1 MRAKHTMDLTNGPVF
16 KQFVVFSLPILA
28 NALLQQLYAAADTV
42 VVGKFA
48 TPTALAAVGAM
59 GSLIGLL
66 IGLFNGLSIAANILC
81 ANYFGARKQKELQRC
96 MHSSIVLSAI
106 SGIGMGIVGFALAR
120 PLLQLMS
127 CPENVIDQSVLYM
140 KIYFCGVPAS
150 MIFNFSAS
158 ILRAHGDTKRPMVIL
173 TITGVVNVLLN
184 LVFVIVFHL
193 DVAGVA
199 LATIIS
205 QYISA
210 IVLIIILFSP
220 KDEYGMKVKALRLD
234 TKDLKALVSKGVPTG
249 LNGITFSVAN
259 VILQSTINSFGDIT
273 IAGYAASASLIGF
286 IAQISASFYTGC
298 VSFSGQ
304 CFGAK
309 KYDRIDRLIVS
320 SIICGTV
327 GISLMCLVLTTM
339 PDFWLGLYTNSD
351 AVREAGR
358 DYLMVVGWSYL
369 LYNITDTATGCLR
382 GMGQSVGPTVLNVGG
397 ICLSRLAWI
406 FFIFP
411 LNPVPSMLFMCY
423 PVSYVLSATAQMIY
437 FLWCR
442 KHIRKDMQTET
453 VEAL

>member
-1 MRAKHTMDLTNGPVF
+1 MAARHTMDLTNGPVF
-16 KQFVVFSLPILA
+16 KQFVIFSLPILA
-28 NALLQQLYAAADTV
+28 NALLQQFYGAADTIV
-42 VVGKFA
+42 IGKFA
-48 TPTALAAVGAM
+48 SATALAGVGAT
-59 GSLIGLL
+59 GSLISLL
-66 IGLFNGLSIAANILC
+66 IGLFNGLSIAANIIC
-81 ANYFGARKQKELQRC
+81 ANYYGARKQEDLFRC
-96 MHSSIVLSAI
+96 MHSSLMLALI
-106 SGIGMGIVGFALAR
+106 SGIGMGIVGFVLAR

-150 MIFNFSAS
+150 MVFNFAAS

-173 TITGVVNVLLN
+173 TVTGIINVVLN

-210 IVLIIILFSP
+210 VVVLIILFNP
-220 KDEYGMKVKALRLD
+220 KDEYRMQTKDLRLD
-234 TKDLKALVSKGVPTG
+234 GRDLKALVAKGIPTG
-249 LNGITFSVAN
+249 MNGMTFSIAN
-259 VILQSTINSFGDIT
+259 VILQSTINTFGDIT

-309 KYDRIDRLIVS
+309 KYDRIDKLMIS
-320 SIICGTV
+320 SIICGSV
-327 GISLMCLVLTTM
+327 GISLMCLLLTTM
-339 PDFWLGLYTNSD
+339 PEFWLSLYTNS
-351 AVREAGR
+351 AEVREAGK

-369 LYNITDTATGCLR
+369 LYNITDTSTGCLR
-382 GMGQSVGPTVLNVGG
+382 GMGQSVGPTVLNIGG
-397 ICLSRLAWI
+397 ICISRLIWI
-406 FFIFP
+406 FCIFP
-411 LNPVPSMLFMCY
+411 LNPTPPMLFLCF
-423 PVSYVLSATAQMIY
+423 PVSYVLSAAAQVTY
-437 FLWCR
+437 FLRCR
-442 KHIRKDMQTET
+442 KQIRKDLGTAT

>member
-16 KQFVVFSLPILA
+16 KQFIVFSLPILA
-28 NALLQQLYAAADTV
+28 NALLQQLYGAADTV

-48 TPTALAAVGAM
+48 SATALAAVGAT
-59 GSLIGLL
+59 GSLIALL
-66 IGLFNGLSIAANILC
+66 IGLFNGLSIAANIIC
-81 ANYFGARKQKELQRC
+81 ANYFGARKQRELRRC
-96 MHSSIVLSAI
+96 MHSSLMLALF
-106 SGIGMGIVGFALAR
+106 GGMGMGIVGFVLAR

-173 TITGVVNVLLN
+173 TITGMINVLLN
-184 LVFVIVFHL
+184 LVFVIVFHW

-199 LATIIS
+199 LSTIIS
-205 QYISA
+205 QYVSA
-210 IVLIIILFSP
+210 VALIIILFSP
-220 KDEYGMKVKALRLD
+220 KDEYGMKVKELRLD
-234 TKDLKALVSKGVPTG
+234 KKDLKALVSKGVPTG
-249 LNGITFSVAN
+249 LNGITFSVSN
-259 VILQSTINSFGDIT
+259 VILQSTINTFGDVT

-286 IAQISASFYTGC
+286 IAQIAASFYTGC

-339 PDFWLGLYTNSD
+339 PDFWLSLYTNSQ

-369 LYNITDTATGCLR
+369 LYNVTDSATGCLR

-397 ICLSRLAWI
+397 ICISRLIWI

-411 LNPVPSMLFMCY
+411 LNPTPAMLFLCF
-423 PVSYVLSATAQMIY
+423 PISYVLSAAAQMTY

-442 KHIRKDMQTET
+442 KHIRRDMGTET

>member
-1 MRAKHTMDLTNGPVF
+1 MGAKHTMDLTEGPVF
-16 KQFVVFSLPILA
+16 KQFIVFSLPILA
-28 NALLQQLYAAADTV
+28 NALLQQLYGAADTV
-42 VVGKFA
+42 IIGKFA
-48 TPTALAAVGAM
+48 SATALAGVGAT

-66 IGLFNGLSIAANILC
+66 IGLLNGLSIAANIIC
-81 ANYFGARKQKELQRC
+81 ANYYGARKQDELTRC
-96 MHSSIVLSAI
+96 MHSSLVLALF
-106 SGIGMGIVGFALAR
+106 GGVGMGIVGFSLAR

-150 MIFNFSAS
+150 MVFNFSAS

-173 TITGVVNVLLN
+173 TITGIINVLLN
-184 LVFVIVFHL
+184 LLFVVVFHW

-210 IVLIIILFSP
+210 VAVVVILFAP
-220 KDEYGMKVKALRLD
+220 KDAYRMQTKLLRLD
-234 TKDLKALVSKGVPTG
+234 SRDLKALVAKGIPTG
-249 LNGITFSVAN
+249 LNGMTFSIAN
-259 VILQSTINSFGDIT
+259 VILQSTINTFGDIT

-286 IAQISASFYTGC
+286 IAQIPAAFYTGC

-309 KYDRIDRLIVS
+309 KFDRIDRLIIS
-320 SIICGTV
+320 SIICGSV

-339 PDFWLGLYTNSD
+339 PEFWLSLYTNSP
-351 AVREAGR
+351 AVVEAGK

-369 LYNITDTATGCLR
+369 IYNITDSATGCLR
-382 GMGQSVGPTVLNVGG
+382 GMGKSVGPTALNLGG

-411 LNPVPSMLFMCY
+411 MNPVPSMLFMCF
-423 PVSYVLSATAQMIY
+423 PVSYVLSATAQVIY
-437 FLWCR
+437 FLRSR
-442 KHIRKDMQTET
+442 KQIRRDMGLAT